1 MFNGCPFP
9 PFRFGGFCPVICGT
23 FAWGDLGGMCA
34 SPGCLALPLRCSVE
48 SVKQLAAPPPR
59 ARSLTLSHTR
69 AHTTARTHTHCAGS
83 LLSLRAVFGHRAR
96 ASPARPA
103 PSSRAERTIRGP
115 ARRGA
120 GRRGREGAGTPDR
133 GPPGGSGHPG
143 RAVRLPPWRCRARG
157 RGGTGRA
164 ATPAQPAS
172 RCRTVNVAFCFP
184 TDCCWFEPEKGRK
197 FPVAKL
203 QQGRKIPKLCSLLT
217 GRAWREGRVA

>member
-83 LLSLRAVFGHRAR
+83 LLPLRAVFGHRAR

-103 PSSRAERTIRGP
+103 PSSRAERTNRGP

-133 GPPGGSGHPG
+133 GHQEEAAT
-143 RAVRLPPWRCRARG
+143 RAEPFVFPRGAAG
-157 RGGTGRA
+157 RGGGAGRDA
-164 ATPAQPAS
+164 RLPRLS
-172 RCRTVNVAFCFP
+172 RHLGA
-184 TDCCWFEPEKGRK
+184 EP
-197 FPVAKL
+197 
-203 QQGRKIPKLCSLLT
+203 
-217 GRAWREGRVA
+217 

>member
-133 GPPGGSGHPG
+133 GHQEEAAT
-143 RAVRLPPWRCRARG
+143 RAEPFVFPRGAAG
-157 RGGTGRA
+157 RGGGAGRDA
-164 ATPAQPAS
+164 RLPRLS
-172 RCRTVNVAFCFP
+172 RHLGA
-184 TDCCWFEPEKGRK
+184 EP
-197 FPVAKL
+197 
-203 QQGRKIPKLCSLLT
+203 
-217 GRAWREGRVA
+217 